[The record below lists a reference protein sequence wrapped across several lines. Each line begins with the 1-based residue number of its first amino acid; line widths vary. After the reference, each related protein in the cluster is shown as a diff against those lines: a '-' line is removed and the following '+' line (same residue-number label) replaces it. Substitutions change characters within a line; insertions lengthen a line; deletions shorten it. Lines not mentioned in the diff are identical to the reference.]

1 MSNLLG
7 MTGRWVVRNVLSLLL
22 IITVLIAARFVQ
34 EHIKEYN
41 SAGDRI
47 AFLTRGKDILKS
59 DMSTKWQM
67 FVSSADQLNRAGKT
81 ALASRIRE
89 IEQEIKLKL
98 AQSPS
103 PPSLKGCVVAVM
115 GGNTC
120 SQYVEGLKRATEVN
134 LLTSERDYLVDLRT
148 VILIEDGA
156 KELERLR
163 RVHQDIYVQYQWS
176 EVALKNFLDSTRPVI
191 WRIPMTPAN
200 GQYKSLVLSRDG
212 WYAKNAQASNDF
224 SRQKSALDFVKN
236 ARSKLK
242 NWTAQVDALLEPL
255 TQEVSSSSKIYREKW
270 VSILVNSVNNV
281 IPTAIGIL
289 MAIIL
294 MPIGIKGFYY
304 FVIAPIASRRAGIRL
319 LPDISGVIDGAAQ
332 GMKGDFDRL
341 KVSEVSHSVTIDK
354 NQELLLHP
362 EYLQSS
368 AINGKKDTKWLLD
381 WSFPLTS
388 VAAGLFG
395 LTRIRTGSTDT
406 IVVSATKDP
415 LSEVGIISLP
425 EGSALVLQPHR
436 LIGVVH
442 AINDPVRISKHW
454 RLGSLHAWL
463 TLQLRFLAFHGPVK
477 LVVKGCRGVRVEA
490 AGKGRSINQAAT
502 IGFSANLV
510 YATTRCETFGAYL
523 MGKQEL
529 FNDNFGGGPGFY
541 VYEEMPHGGQKTGLF
556 GRGIEGITDSLLK
569 VLGV

>member
-7 MTGRWVVRNVLSLLL
+7 MAGRWIVRNVLSLLL
-22 IITVLIAARFVQ
+22 IVTVLITARFVHEQ
-34 EHIKEYN
+34 IKEYI
-41 SAGDRI
+41 SMGDRI
-47 AFLTRGKDILKS
+47 AVLTRGKDFLKS
-59 DMSTKWQM
+59 DMSTKWEM
-67 FVSSADQLNRAGKT
+67 FVSSADQLKGAGKA
-81 ALASRIRE
+81 ALDSRIRE
-89 IEQEIKLKL
+89 IEQEIQLKS

-103 PPSLKGCVVAVM
+103 PPDLKRCVVM
-115 GGNTC
+115 GGDTC
-120 SQYVEGLKRATEVN
+120 SQYVEGLKRTTEIN
-134 LLTSERDYLVDLRT
+134 LLRSERDYLVDLRT

-163 RVHQDIYVQYQWS
+163 QVHQSAYSQYQGS
-176 EVALKNFLDSTRPVI
+176 EAALWNFLNSTLPVI
-191 WRIPMTPAN
+191 WRVPMTVAN
-200 GQYKSLVLSRDG
+200 VQYNSLLLNRDG

-224 SRQKSALDFVKN
+224 NRQKSALEAVKN
-236 ARSKLK
+236 GRSKLK
-242 NWTAQVDALLEPL
+242 NWTAQVDALLVPL
-255 TQEVSSSSKIYREKW
+255 SQEVSSSSVIYREKW
-270 VSILVNSVNNV
+270 VAIVVNSVNNV

-289 MAIIL
+289 LSIIL
-294 MPIGIKGFYY
+294 IPLGIKGFYY

-319 LPDISGVIDGAAQ
+319 LPDVSGVIDGAAQ
-332 GMKGDFDRL
+332 GMTGDFDRL
-341 KVSEVSHSVTIDK
+341 KVSEVSHSITIDK

-368 AINGKKDTKWLLD
+368 AIDGKKDTKWLLD

-395 LTRIRTGSTDT
+395 LTRIRTASTDT

-415 LSEVGIISLP
+415 LSEVGVISLP

-442 AINDPVRISKHW
+442 AINDPIKISKHW

-502 IGFSANLV
+502 IGFSANLA

-523 MGKQEL
+523 MGNQEL

-556 GRGIEGITDSLLK
+556 GRGVEGLTDSLLK